1 MSVGEYAEACGAQER
16 ADDGRQS
23 ATWAE
28 FIDSLKSLAN
38 ELGDM
43 NPPAELQ
50 AFHDARVSGLD
61 ELMEVVR
68 AQPAQDEFS
77 PHGLLEPDLIAA
89 GAAIESAASALP
101 EPTLDELTEAECVT
115 DSDRRPRQRA

>member
-23 ATWAE
+23 ATWGE
-28 FIDSLKSLAN
+28 FLDSLKSLAN
-38 ELGDM
+38 EFGDM

-77 PHGLLEPDLIAA
+77 PQGLLEPDLIAA

-101 EPTLDELTEAECVT
+101 EPTLDELSETECVT